1 MAELLTVGE
10 FSRLTHLTVK
20 ALHHY
25 HEAAVLEPV
34 TVDPFTGYRYY
45 LPEQLPDAH
54 LIRRLRDVRMPLAEV
69 RAVLAAPDQQAR
81 DAGIAAH
88 LDRLRRD
95 LTDTAAAVAS
105 LQALLTG
112 APVETAV
119 AYREVPNQQCLALA
133 SSVDRTEITRWCAQ
147 VYPRLY
153 ATAGRLGAAVV
164 GPGGALYDSAWF
176 EIGSGRVTAFL
187 PVAASAGGRPGD
199 RPGDRPGEPEDGEG
213 EVRLVTVPAQRLAVA
228 LHSGVFQDLD
238 RTYSALGRHV
248 MEHRIGAPGPIR
260 EIYLITPADTDD
272 PGGLRTEVCWPVGA
286 SAVPDSTAPISTQE

>member
-25 HEAAVLEPV
+25 HEAGVLEPV

-45 LPEQLPDAH
+45 VPDQLPDAH
-54 LIRRLRDVRMPLAEV
+54 LVRRLRDVRMPLAEV

-112 APVETAV
+112 SSVETTV
-119 AYREVPNQQCLALA
+119 AYREVPDQRCLTLTSAI
-133 SSVDRTEITRWCAQ
+133 DRTEITSWCAQ
-147 VYPRLY
+147 AYPRLY
-153 ATAGRLGAAVV
+153 TTAGTLATAVI
-164 GPGGALYDSAWF
+164 GPGGALYDGAWF
-176 EIGSGRVTAFL
+176 EIGGGQVTAFL
-187 PVAASAGGRPGD
+187 PVATIAGGQTGD
-199 RPGDRPGEPEDGEG
+199 QVDG
-213 EVRLVTVPAQRLAVA
+213 EVRLLTVPAQRLAVA
-228 LHSGVFQDLD
+228 LHSGAFQDLD

-260 EIYLITPADTDD
+260 EIYLVTPADTED
-272 PGGLRTEVCWPVGA
+272 PGGLRTEVCWPVGT
-286 SAVPDSTAPISTQE
+286 SAVRGSAEPTSTLE

>member
-25 HEAAVLEPV
+25 HEAGVLEPV

-45 LPEQLPDAH
+45 LPDQLPDAH
-54 LIRRLRDVRMPLAEV
+54 LVRRLRDVRMPLAEV

-95 LTDTAAAVAS
+95 LRDTAAAVAS

-112 APVETAV
+112 TPVETAV
-119 AYREVPNQQCLALA
+119 AYREAPNQQCLALTSA
-133 SSVDRTEITRWCAQ
+133 VDRAEITRWCAQ
-147 VYPRLY
+147 AYPQLY
-153 ATAGRLGAAVV
+153 ATAGRLRAAVV
-164 GPGGALYDSAWF
+164 GPGGALYDGAWF
-176 EIGSGRVTAFL
+176 EMGSGQVTAFL
-187 PVAASAGGRPGD
+187 PVATAGAREPGD
-199 RPGDRPGEPEDGEG
+199 QLDSDQVDVEG
-213 EVRLVTVPAQRLAVA
+213 EVRPVTVPAQRLAVA
-228 LHSGVFQDLD
+228 LHSGAFHDLD

-248 MEHRIGAPGPIR
+248 MEHRIGVPGPIR

-272 PGGLRTEVCWPVGA
+272 PDGLRTEVCWPVGA
-286 SAVPDSTAPISTQE
+286 PAVPDSTVSTSTLE